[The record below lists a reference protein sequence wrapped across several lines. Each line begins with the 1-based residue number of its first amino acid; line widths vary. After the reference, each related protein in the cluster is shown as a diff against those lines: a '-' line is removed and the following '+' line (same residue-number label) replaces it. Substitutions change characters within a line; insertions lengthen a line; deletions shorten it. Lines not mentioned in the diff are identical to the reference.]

1 MQIEQKKQ
9 NQSQDHLITLENR
22 CKMTLTGVSEVAGFS
37 DLLVDLKTCMGGLI
51 IKGKGLTI
59 NKLNTDT
66 GELNVNGE
74 ITSIQYTAKKKD
86 GIFTGLF
93 K

>member
-1 MQIEQKKQ
+1 MQTELKKTAPEH
-9 NQSQDHLITLENR
+9 SLVMSNR
-22 CKMTLTGVSEVAGFS
+22 HAITLTGVSEVGGFS
-37 DLLVDLKTCMGGLI
+37 ETQVELETCMGGLL
-51 IKGKGLTI
+51 IKGKELNI

-74 ITSIQYTAKKKD
+74 INSIQYTARKKE
-86 GIFTGLF
+86 GLFTGLF